1 MKIKSIS
8 FTLFALITVLLASCT
23 PEDVSFD
30 SSLLIG
36 KWYGY
41 NSDGHLEVY
50 RYDSGGTGVS
60 WVPADDVRESEA
72 QSYEWILDKSDLT
85 HIYILESGEPTVPMI
100 YTVVELTSTTL
111 KYKDDFGKIYTYTKM
126 QDVLDSTM
134 LLGKWS
140 RSYSSGGVTK
150 TEYYRYDS
158 NGTAIKWVPEDGES
172 ESGSQSFPWELNLSD
187 LIFNNDSDANRKVYT
202 VIKLTSDT
210 LECIDSSSTTY
221 TFTKVQ

>member
-41 NSDGHLEVY
+41 DSDGHLEVY

-60 WVPADDVRESEA
+60 WVPADDVSEA
-72 QSYEWILDKSDLT
+72 EGQGFQWVLDKSDLT
-85 HIYILESGEPTVPMI
+85 QIYLMEVSGATVTKI
-100 YTVVELTSTTL
+100 YTVTQLNSTTL
-111 KYKDDFGKIYTYTKM
+111 QYKDD
-126 QDVLDSTM
+126 
-134 LLGKWS
+134 LG
-140 RSYSSGGVTK
+140 
-150 TEYYRYDS
+150 
-158 NGTAIKWVPEDGES
+158 
-172 ESGSQSFPWELNLSD
+172 
-187 LIFNNDSDANRKVYT
+187 
-202 VIKLTSDT
+202 
-210 LECIDSSSTTY
+210 TTY